1 MTRQTQRLLLKYYQY
16 LRFSYDFCTLYDTI
30 FILQT
35 DSSQPRSPWDDPLSA
50 MKNSADFGFSSNLID
65 SVSSLP
71 KPSAI
76 AAKDLSTLL
85 HSMGLTKYIGS
96 QPNLTN
102 I

>member
-1 MTRQTQRLLLKYYQY
+1 
-16 LRFSYDFCTLYDTI
+16 
-30 FILQT
+30 
-35 DSSQPRSPWDDPLSA
+35 

-85 HSMGLTKYIGS
+85 HSMGLTKYIGEQKMVIVPITS
-96 QPNLTN
+96 CFFGGNEYSV
-102 I
+102 ISMK